1 MNKEMLKGTIDL
13 LILSVLNENDNYGYQ
28 ISKVITDKSGETF
41 EIQEATLYLSLKRLE
56 RQTYI
61 ESYWGEKSYG
71 GKRKYYKITEQGLEQ
86 LASLKKDFNRLSDIV
101 KRFI

>member
-61 ESYWGEKSYG
+61 ESYWGEKSHG